1 MSDDVK
7 VLPDMI
13 PDIKFN
19 LEALEQFGNDK
30 GVVFVHYAAIP
41 SPIGLK
47 DRGEYRRSDTLD
59 TISEN
64 GFIYKKV
71 GEFVGT
77 VLGNSMQNGK
87 TQADN
92 IYDTSMARL
101 MMPKFY
107 VDGKKE
113 ISLLPGDRIYARDIE
128 LKVDNY
134 QRAEYNPNGTDYLQ
148 YPPTEVSILMDSQG
162 KEYTYKRDFKI
173 DKDGN
178 LCWIAGRKNPGTDT
192 DTGEGRIYSVR
203 YKYIAHW
210 YIASLVNEIRITNTS
225 DASNPA
231 RMPYQA
237 NIQREYIYHNK
248 NRGDAKES
256 NVETHTERTNEEP
269 TESLDPNKYEIK
281 VDINNFE

>member
-7 VLPDMI
+7 ALPDFL
-13 PDIKFN
+13 PDVKFN
-19 LEALEQFGNDK
+19 LTALEQFGNDK
-30 GVVFVHYAAIP
+30 GVVFCHYAAIP

-64 GFIYKKV
+64 GFVYKKV

-77 VLGNSMQNGK
+77 ILGNSMQNGK
-87 TQADN
+87 TPADN

-101 MMPKFY
+101 VMPKFY
-107 VDGKKE
+107 VDGEKE

-128 LKVDNY
+128 LKVDNF
-134 QRAEYNPNGTDYLQ
+134 QRAEYNPNGDDYLQ

-173 DKDGN
+173 DKNGN
-178 LCWIAGRKNPGTDT
+178 ICWIAGRKNPGTDI
-192 DTGEGRIYSVR
+192 DTGKGRVYSIR

-248 NRGDAKES
+248 NRGDAANS
-256 NVETHTERTNEEP
+256 NVETHTERTNEKP
-269 TESLDPNKYEIK
+269 TEVLDPNEYEVK